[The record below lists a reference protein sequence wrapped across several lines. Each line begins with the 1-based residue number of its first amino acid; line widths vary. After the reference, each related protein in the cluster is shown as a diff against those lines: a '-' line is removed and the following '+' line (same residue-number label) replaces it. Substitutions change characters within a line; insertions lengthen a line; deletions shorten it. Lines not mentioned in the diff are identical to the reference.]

1 MKNRTAITWKTAL
14 LAVGPVV
21 SVLAAPALL
30 MNFTLPGEAPLVTL
44 VVVAL
49 WSPFFFSIPALV
61 LADAR
66 DRALPQYNG
75 IFGSLIR
82 GVLLVPSLMGAQSP
96 VKTEMRASIAGFAA
110 AVLVAAPVL
119 SNLPPLI

>member
-1 MKNRTAITWKTAL
+1 MKNRTAMTWKTAL

-21 SVLAAPALL
+21 SVLGAPVLL
-30 MNFTLPGEAPLVTL
+30 KNFTLPGEAPLVTL

-49 WSPFFFSIPALV
+49 WSPLFFSIPALV

-75 IFGSLIR
+75 VFGSLIR
-82 GVLLVPSLMGAQSP
+82 GVLLIPSMMRSQSP

-119 SNLPPLI
+119 STLPALI